1 MATDT
6 LTTPVIAGSAT
17 HPNVYK
23 NFIDGEWVESS
34 TGETFEN
41 RNPADTRDVV
51 GIFQASGKDDVDA
64 AVDAAKRAF
73 AKWRL
78 VPAPR
83 RAEMIYAAAEILAE
97 RKEDYARDMTREMGK
112 VLKETR
118 GDVQEA
124 VDTAYYM
131 AGEGRRLF
139 GPTTP
144 SELPNKFAM
153 AIRQPLGVVGM
164 IAPWN
169 FPMAIPSW
177 KLLPALVCGNTCVI
191 KPAQDTPLSTLN
203 LVRVLTDAGVPKG
216 VINIVTGFGPEAGA
230 PLLENP
236 EVRAISFTGSS
247 AVGRTIGT
255 TAAKTFKHCSL
266 ELGGKN
272 PMIVLDD
279 ANLDLATEGALW
291 GAFGT
296 TGQRCTATSRII
308 VEKGVYRDFLAG
320 LVERARKLRV
330 GNGLDESTDMG
341 PAINERQLS
350 SDLKYVEIGKNEG
363 AKLQCGGNRLDKG
376 DYQHGF
382 FMEPTVFSDVDP
394 KMQIAQEE
402 IFGPVVA
409 VIPCENFED
418 AVAIANNID
427 YGLSSSIYTRDVN
440 KAFVA
445 MRDLYAGITYI
456 NAPTIGAEVHLPF
469 GGVKA
474 TGNGHREGGI
484 GAIDFYTEWKSVYV
498 DYSDKLQR
506 AQIDRPE

>member
-6 LTTPVIAGSAT
+6 LTGAPMLGQ
-17 HPNVYK
+17 NVRTRVLK
-23 NFIDGEWVESS
+23 NFIDGEWVESV
-34 TGETFEN
+34 TGETFED
-41 RNPADTRDVV
+41 RNPADTREVV
-51 GIFQASGKDDVDA
+51 AIFQKSGKADVDA

-73 AKWRL
+73 LKWRL

-83 RAEMIYAAAEILAE
+83 RAELLYRAAEILLE
-97 RKEDYARDMTREMGK
+97 RKEEFSRDMTREMGK
-112 VLKETR
+112 VIKETR

-124 VDTAYYM
+124 IDSAYYM

-153 AIRQPLGVVGM
+153 AVRQPLGVCGM
-164 IAPWN
+164 ITPWN

-191 KPAQDTPLSTLN
+191 KPAQDTPLSTFN
-203 LVRVLTDAGVPKG
+203 LVRALTDAGVPKG
-216 VINIVTGFGPEAGA
+216 VVNVVTGFGSSVGTPLTEHPEI
-230 PLLENP
+230 
-236 EVRAISFTGSS
+236 RAISLTGSS
-247 AVGRTIGT
+247 EVGRIVGT

-279 ANLDLATEGALW
+279 ANLDLAIEGGLW

-308 VEKGVYRDFLAG
+308 VQKGVYNEF
-320 LVERARKLRV
+320 VERLVDRAKTLKI
-330 GNGLDESTDMG
+330 GNGLDESIDMG
-341 PAINERQLS
+341 PAINESQLTT
-350 SDLKYVEIGKNEG
+350 DLKYVGIGKDEG
-363 AKLQCGGNRLDKG
+363 AKLLCGGNRLDSG
-376 DYQHGF
+376 EYQHGW
-382 FMEPTVFSDVDP
+382 FMQPTVFGDVDR
-394 KMQIAQEE
+394 KMRIAQEE
-402 IFGPVVA
+402 IFGPVVS
-409 VIPCENFED
+409 VMPCDGLED
-418 AVAIANNID
+418 AISIANDIE

-440 KAFVA
+440 RAFQA

-484 GAIDFYTEWKSVYV
+484 GAIDFYSEWKAVYV
-498 DYSDKLQR
+498 DYSDRLQK

>member
-6 LTTPVIAGSAT
+6 LTAPITMGTASRPKI
-17 HPNVYK
+17 YK
-23 NFIDGEWVESS
+23 NFIDGEWVEAS

-51 GIFQASGKDDVDA
+51 AIFQKSAKSDVDA

-83 RAEMIYAAAEILAE
+83 RAEIIYSAAEILIE
-97 RKEDYARDMTREMGK
+97 RKEEYARDMTREMGK

-124 VDTAYYM
+124 IDTAYYM
-131 AGEGRRLF
+131 AGEGRRMF

-153 AIRQPLGVVGM
+153 AVRTPIGVCGM
-164 IAPWN
+164 ITPWN

-191 KPAQDTPLSTLN
+191 KPAQDTPLSTFN
-203 LVRVLTDAGVPKG
+203 LVRALTDAGVPKG
-216 VINIVTGFGPEAGA
+216 VVNIVTGFGSAVGTPMTEH
-230 PLLENP
+230 PDI
-236 EVRAISFTGSS
+236 RAISLTGSTE
-247 AVGRTIGT
+247 VGRIVGT
-255 TAAKTFKHCSL
+255 SAAKSFKHCSL

-279 ANLDLATEGALW
+279 ANLDLAIEGGLW
-291 GAFGT
+291 GGFGT

-308 VEKGVYRDFLAG
+308 VQKGVYGEFIERY
-320 LVERARKLRV
+320 VERAKRLRV

-341 PAINERQLS
+341 PAINESQLK
-350 SDLKYVEIGKNEG
+350 SDLNYVEIARGEG
-363 AKLQCGGNRLDKG
+363 AKLKCGGNGLDKG
-376 DYQHGF
+376 DYQYGY
-382 FMEPTVFSDVDP
+382 FMEPTVFVDIDP
-394 KMQIAQEE
+394 QMRIAREE
-402 IFGPVVA
+402 VFGPVVSI
-409 VIPCENFED
+409 IPCENLEN
-418 AVAIANNID
+418 AIEIANDIE
-427 YGLSSSIYTRDVN
+427 YGLSSSLYTKDVN
-440 KAFVA
+440 KAFAA
-445 MRDLYAGITYI
+445 MRDLEAGITYI

-484 GAIDFYTEWKSVYV
+484 GAIDFYSEWKSVYV
-498 DYSDKLQR
+498 DYSDRLQK